1 MGGQGCRSEGK
12 RARTTSRITTEG
24 SPQLPEIG
32 EDEGVKPASPNRTRT
47 AISPMRAALLT
58 TLFTGAGHWL
68 RGNRRQAVLF
78 AAPLLS
84 LLAAALL
91 VTLLGGTTQL
101 LIILVTPGA
110 LLALG
115 LLNIVIGGWRLG
127 ATAHVVRGSRLPTR
141 DRAVVVI
148 AALLLI
154 VAPHVAVGRS
164 LVAFDELLN
173 DTFADVSPSPEPPV
187 SPSGSTDGSPSPGS
201 SITASPATMPPRGGG
216 TGTLPS
222 LTVTTPWARPGAIPW
237 GDDGKF
243 DLLLLGS
250 DAGSDRW
257 SRRMDV
263 MLLVEVDVATGRV
276 AMFGFPRNMVNV
288 PLPPGAAR
296 NASPCGCFQKLLN
309 EVYTDATFYYPE
321 LWPGE
326 GSVSG
331 IAAVRA
337 TISELTQRPIDAVL
351 VADLWGVIKV
361 VDAMGGI
368 DMNVTEPVYDN
379 NYPDPVLGSIQLR
392 IGTGQQRLNGRLA
405 LAYARSRHQDSDYGR
420 MRRQQ
425 ALLLAIRDQLGAATI
440 LNAPALA
447 AAAKGYV
454 WTDLPRSSLPNLVDL
469 FSRAATAQVRLYRFA
484 PSAYPAYLTP
494 ATIAKIRTVIANA
507 FPVIATPSPSP
518 SDSPSSSGS
527 PSISPDPSPST
538 PESGAPESAS
548 P

>member
-1 MGGQGCRSEGK
+1 M
-12 RARTTSRITTEG
+12 
-24 SPQLPEIG
+24 
-32 EDEGVKPASPNRTRT
+32 KPASTRQSRP
-47 AISPMRAALLT
+47 AISPVRAALIT
-58 TLFTGAGHWL
+58 TILTGAGHWL
-68 RGNRRQAVLF
+68 RGSRWQAALF
-78 AAPLLS
+78 AAPILAFVASVLLI
-84 LLAAALL
+84 
-91 VTLLGGTTQL
+91 TLIGGTTQL

-115 LLNIVIGGWRLG
+115 LLNIVVGGWRLG
-127 ATAHVVRGSRLPTR
+127 ATAHIVRGSRLSTR
-141 DRAVVVI
+141 DRVMVAI
-148 AALLLI
+148 AAILLI

-164 LVAFDELLN
+164 LIAFDELLN
-173 DTFADVSPSPEPPV
+173 DTFAEVSPSPEPSMV
-187 SPSGSTDGSPSPGS
+187 AGSPSPGGS
-201 SITASPATMPPRGGG
+201 TTPSPSTVPPRGDG

-222 LTVTTPWARPGAIPW
+222 LTVTTPWTRPGEIPW

-250 DAGSDRW
+250 DAGTDRW

-263 MLLVEVDVATGRV
+263 MLLVEVDVTTGRV

-296 NASPCGCFQKLLN
+296 NASPCGCFKKLLN
-309 EVYTDATFYYPE
+309 EVYTDATFYYPQ
-321 LWPGE
+321 LWPGD

-337 TISELTQRPIDAVL
+337 TISELAQRPIDAVL

-368 DMNVTEPVYDN
+368 DMNVTEAIYDK

-392 IGTGQQRLNGRLA
+392 IDSGLQHFNGRLA

-425 ALLLAIRDQLGAATI
+425 ALLLAIRDQIGAATI

-469 FSRAATAQVRLYRFA
+469 FSRAATAPVRLFRFA

-494 ATIAKIRTVIANA
+494 ATIAKIRGVIANA
-507 FPVIATPSPSP
+507 FPATPSPTPSPTESP
-518 SDSPSSSGS
+518 SVSPEASPS
-527 PSISPDPSPST
+527 
-538 PESGAPESAS
+538 APESAA

>member
-1 MGGQGCRSEGK
+1 MGQDG
-12 RARTTSRITTEG
+12 A
-24 SPQLPEIG
+24 
-32 EDEGVKPASPNRTRT
+32 VKPAKTQPTRV
-47 AISPMRAALLT
+47 APSNLRSALLT
-58 TLFTGAGHWL
+58 TLLPGLGHLGRGDRRRAALFLAPVLTLVGATL
-68 RGNRRQAVLF
+68 LLVLF
-78 AAPLLS
+78 
-84 LLAAALL
+84 
-91 VTLLGGTTQL
+91 GGTTPL
-101 LIILVTPGA
+101 LILLVTPGA
-110 LLALG
+110 LVLLGVLNLLLAAWRIGALAH
-115 LLNIVIGGWRLG
+115 LLRG
-127 ATAHVVRGSRLPTR
+127 ARMPRR
-141 DRAVVVI
+141 DRVI
-148 AALLLI
+148 VAAATLLLV
-154 VAPHVAVGRS
+154 VAPHLAIGRS

-173 DTFADVSPSPEPPV
+173 ETFAEVSPSP
-187 SPSGSTDGSPSPGS
+187 SGSPQESASAPGSPSLEVSPGTS
-201 SITASPATMPPRGGG
+201 VGRGGG

-222 LTVTTPWARPGAIPW
+222 LTVTTPWARPGQIPW

-263 MLLVEVDVATGRV
+263 MLLVEVDVVTGRV
-276 AMFGFPRNMVNV
+276 AMFGFPRNMMNV

-296 NASPCGCFQKLLN
+296 NASPCGCFKKLLN
-309 EVYTDATFYYPE
+309 EVYTDATFYYPQ

-331 IAAVRA
+331 IGAVRA

-368 DMNVTEPVYDN
+368 DMNVTEPIYDK
-379 NYPDPVLGSIQLR
+379 NYPDPVLGSIELR
-392 IGTGQQRLNGRLA
+392 IGSGQQTFDGRLA

-454 WTDLPRSSLPNLVDL
+454 WTDLPRNSLPNLVDL

-484 PSAYPAYLTP
+484 PSAYPAYLNA

-507 FPVIATPSPSP
+507 FPVVATPSPSP
-518 SDSPSSSGS
+518 SDSPS
-527 PSISPDPSPST
+527 ISPDASPSA

>member
-1 MGGQGCRSEGK
+1 MRGMKPAKTQL
-12 RARTTSRITTEG
+12 ARTA
-24 SPQLPEIG
+24 PVNL
-32 EDEGVKPASPNRTRT
+32 
-47 AISPMRAALLT
+47 RAALLT
-58 TLFTGAGHWL
+58 TLLPGLGHLARGDRRRAALFLAPAVTLIGATL
-68 RGNRRQAVLF
+68 LLVLF
-78 AAPLLS
+78 
-84 LLAAALL
+84 
-91 VTLLGGTTQL
+91 GGTTQL
-101 LIILVTPGA
+101 LFLLVTPGSLFLLGVLNL
-110 LLALG
+110 LLAAWRIGALAH
-115 LLNIVIGGWRLG
+115 LLRG
-127 ATAHVVRGSRLPTR
+127 ARLPRR
-141 DRAVVVI
+141 DRVI
-148 AALLLI
+148 VAAATLLLI
-154 VAPHVAVGRS
+154 AAPHLTVGRS

-173 DTFADVSPSPEPPV
+173 ETFAETSPSPSTSPNESASALGSPSPEASAGV
-187 SPSGSTDGSPSPGS
+187 SPGTSVG
-201 SITASPATMPPRGGG
+201 RGGG

-222 LTVTTPWARPGAIPW
+222 LTVTTPWARPGEIPW

-250 DAGSDRW
+250 DAGTDRW

-296 NASPCGCFQKLLN
+296 DASPCGCFKKLLN
-309 EVYTDATFYYPE
+309 EVYTDATFYYPQ

-368 DMNVTEPVYDN
+368 DMNVTEPIYDK

-392 IGTGQQRLNGRLA
+392 IGSGLQHFDGRLA

-447 AAAKGYV
+447 SAAKGYV

-484 PSAYPAYLTP
+484 PSAYPAYLNA
-494 ATIAKIRTVIANA
+494 ATIAKIRNVIASA
-507 FPVIATPSPSP
+507 FPAVASPSPSPTELPSPSP
-518 SDSPSSSGS
+518 SESPSFSPEVS
-527 PSISPDPSPST
+527 PS
-538 PESGAPESAS
+538 APESAS

>member
-1 MGGQGCRSEGK
+1 
-12 RARTTSRITTEG
+12 
-24 SPQLPEIG
+24 
-32 EDEGVKPASPNRTRT
+32 VKPASTRQARP
-47 AISPMRAALLT
+47 AISPGRAALIT
-58 TLFTGAGHWL
+58 TIFTGAGHWL
-68 RGNRRQAVLF
+68 RGSRWQAALF
-78 AAPLLS
+78 AAPILAFVASVLLI
-84 LLAAALL
+84 
-91 VTLLGGTTQL
+91 TLIGGTTQL

-115 LLNIVIGGWRLG
+115 LLNIVVGGWRLG
-127 ATAHVVRGSRLPTR
+127 ATAHIVRGSRTSTR
-141 DRAVVVI
+141 DRVMVAI
-148 AALLLI
+148 AAILLI

-164 LVAFDELLN
+164 LIAFDELLN
-173 DTFADVSPSPEPPV
+173 DTFAEVSPSPEPSMV
-187 SPSGSTDGSPSPGS
+187 AGSPSPGGS
-201 SITASPATMPPRGGG
+201 TTPIPSTVPPRGDG

-222 LTVTTPWARPGAIPW
+222 LTVTTPWTRPGEIPW

-250 DAGSDRW
+250 DAGTDRW

-263 MLLVEVDVATGRV
+263 MLLVEVDVTTGRV

-288 PLPPGAAR
+288 PVPPGAAR
-296 NASPCGCFQKLLN
+296 NASPCGCFKKLLN
-309 EVYTDATFYYPE
+309 EVYTDATFYYPQ
-321 LWPGE
+321 LWPGD

-337 TISELTQRPIDAVL
+337 TISELAQRPIDAVL

-368 DMNVTEPVYDN
+368 DMNVTEAIYDK

-392 IGTGQQRLNGRLA
+392 IDSGLQHFNGRLA

-425 ALLLAIRDQLGAATI
+425 ALLLAIRDQLGASTI
-440 LNAPALA
+440 LSAPALA

-469 FSRAATAQVRLYRFA
+469 FSRAATAPVRLFRFA

-494 ATIAKIRTVIANA
+494 ATIAKIRGVIANA
-507 FPVIATPSPSP
+507 FPATPSPTPSPTESP
-518 SDSPSSSGS
+518 SVSPEASPS
-527 PSISPDPSPST
+527 
-538 PESGAPESAS
+538 APESAA

>member
-1 MGGQGCRSEGK
+1 MGGQGGRSEGEG
-12 RARTTSRITTEG
+12 ARTTSRITTEG
-24 SPQLPEIG
+24 SPRLPEIR

-47 AISPMRAALLT
+47 AISPVRAALLT
-58 TLFTGAGHWL
+58 TVLPGAGHWL
-68 RGNRRQAVLF
+68 RGNRRQAALF

-91 VTLLGGTTQL
+91 VTLIGGTTQL

-115 LLNIVIGGWRLG
+115 ALNLVIGGWRLG

-141 DRAVVVI
+141 DRAVVAI

-164 LVAFDELLN
+164 LIAFDELLN
-173 DTFADVSPSPEPPV
+173 ETFAEVSPNPEPSASNP
-187 SPSGSTDGSPSPGS
+187 GSTDGSPSPGS
-201 SITASPATMPPRGGG
+201 SITASPGTVPPRGGG

-309 EVYTDATFYYPE
+309 EVYTDATFYYPQ

-368 DMNVTEPVYDN
+368 DMNVTESVYDK

-469 FSRAATAQVRLYRFA
+469 FSRAATAPVRLYRFA

-494 ATIAKIRTVIANA
+494 ATIAKIRNVIANA

-518 SDSPSSSGS
+518 SDSLSPSDS
-527 PSISPDPSPST
+527 PSIIPDASPSA
-538 PESGAPESAS
+538 PGSGAPESAS

>member
-1 MGGQGCRSEGK
+1 MGQDG
-12 RARTTSRITTEG
+12 A
-24 SPQLPEIG
+24 
-32 EDEGVKPASPNRTRT
+32 VKPAKTQPTRV
-47 AISPMRAALLT
+47 ALSNLRSALLT
-58 TLFTGAGHWL
+58 TLLPGLGHL
-68 RGNRRQAVLF
+68 GRGDRRQVALFLAPVLTLVGATLLLVLF
-78 AAPLLS
+78 GGATPLLI
-84 LLAAALL
+84 L
-91 VTLLGGTTQL
+91 
-101 LIILVTPGA
+101 LVTPGA
-110 LLALG
+110 LVLLGVLNLLLAAWRIGALAH
-115 LLNIVIGGWRLG
+115 LLRG
-127 ATAHVVRGSRLPTR
+127 VRMPRR
-141 DRAVVVI
+141 DRVI
-148 AALLLI
+148 VAAATLLLV
-154 VAPHVAVGRS
+154 VAPHLAIGRS

-173 DTFADVSPSPEPPV
+173 ETFAEASPT
-187 SPSGSTDGSPSPGS
+187 PSGSPQESASAPGS
-201 SITASPATMPPRGGG
+201 SSPEVSPATSVGRGGG

-222 LTVTTPWARPGAIPW
+222 LTVTTPWARPGEIPW

-250 DAGSDRW
+250 DAGADRW

-276 AMFGFPRNMVNV
+276 AMFGFPRNMMNV

-296 NASPCGCFQKLLN
+296 NASPCGCFKKLLN
-309 EVYTDATFYYPE
+309 EVYTDATFYYPQ

-331 IAAVRA
+331 IGAVRA

-368 DMNVTEPVYDN
+368 DMNVTEPIYDK

-392 IGTGQQRLNGRLA
+392 IGTGQQTFDGRLA

-447 AAAKGYV
+447 SAAKGYV
-454 WTDLPRSSLPNLVDL
+454 WTDLPRNSLPNLVDL
-469 FSRAATAQVRLYRFA
+469 FSRAATAPVRLYRFA
-484 PSAYPAYLTP
+484 PSAYPAYLNA

-507 FPVIATPSPSP
+507 FPVVATPSPSP
-518 SDSPSSSGS
+518 SNS
-527 PSISPDPSPST
+527 PSISPDASPSA

>member
-1 MGGQGCRSEGK
+1 M
-12 RARTTSRITTEG
+12 
-24 SPQLPEIG
+24 
-32 EDEGVKPASPNRTRT
+32 KPAKTQPTRV
-47 AISPMRAALLT
+47 APSNLRSALLT
-58 TLFTGAGHWL
+58 TLLPGLGHLGRGDRRRAALFLAPVLTLVGATL
-68 RGNRRQAVLF
+68 LLVLF
-78 AAPLLS
+78 
-84 LLAAALL
+84 
-91 VTLLGGTTQL
+91 GGTTQL
-101 LIILVTPGA
+101 LILLVTPGA
-110 LLALG
+110 LVLLGVLNLLLAAWRIGALAH
-115 LLNIVIGGWRLG
+115 LLRG
-127 ATAHVVRGSRLPTR
+127 ARMPRR
-141 DRAVVVI
+141 DRVI
-148 AALLLI
+148 VAAATLLL
-154 VAPHVAVGRS
+154 VAAPHLAIGRS

-173 DTFADVSPSPEPPV
+173 ETFAEASPSPSGSPQESASALGSPSPEV
-187 SPSGSTDGSPSPGS
+187 SPGPSVG
-201 SITASPATMPPRGGG
+201 RGGG

-222 LTVTTPWARPGAIPW
+222 LTVTTPWARPGEIPW

-296 NASPCGCFQKLLN
+296 NASPCGCFKKLLN
-309 EVYTDATFYYPE
+309 EVYTDATFYYPQ

-331 IAAVRA
+331 IGAVRA

-368 DMNVTEPVYDN
+368 DMNVTEPIYDK
-379 NYPDPVLGSIQLR
+379 NYPDPVLGSIELR
-392 IGTGQQRLNGRLA
+392 IGSGQQTFDGRLA

-454 WTDLPRSSLPNLVDL
+454 WTDLPRNSLPNLVDL

-484 PSAYPAYLTP
+484 PSAYPAYLNA

-507 FPVIATPSPSP
+507 FPAVATPSPSP
-518 SDSPSSSGS
+518 SDSPS
-527 PSISPDPSPST
+527 ISPDASPSA

>member
-1 MGGQGCRSEGK
+1 M
-12 RARTTSRITTEG
+12 
-24 SPQLPEIG
+24 G
-32 EDEGVKPASPNRTRT
+32 EDDAMRPAKIQPARIASTNL
-47 AISPMRAALLT
+47 RAALLT
-58 TLFTGAGHWL
+58 ALLPGLGHLTLGD
-68 RGNRRQAVLF
+68 RRR
-78 AAPLLS
+78 
-84 LLAAALL
+84 AALFLAPVLTLAGATLLL
-91 VTLLGGTTQL
+91 VLLGGTTQL
-101 LIILVTPGA
+101 LILLVTPGSLA
-110 LLALG
+110 LLGALN
-115 LLNIVIGGWRLG
+115 LLLVAWRLG
-127 ATAHVVRGSRLPTR
+127 ALAHLLRGVQLPRR
-141 DRAVVVI
+141 DRVVVAI
-148 AALLLI
+148 ATLLLV
-154 VAPHVAVGRS
+154 VAPHLAVGRS
-164 LVAFDELLN
+164 LAAFDELLN
-173 DTFADVSPSPEPPV
+173 ETFAETSPSP
-187 SPSGSTDGSPSPGS
+187 SPNGSAPALGSPSPG
-201 SITASPATMPPRGGG
+201 ASADVSPGTSAGRGDG

-222 LTVTTPWARPGAIPW
+222 LTVTTPWARPGEIPW

-250 DAGSDRW
+250 DAGTDRW

-296 NASPCGCFQKLLN
+296 NASPCGCFTKLLN
-309 EVYTDATFYYPE
+309 EVYTDATFYYPQ

-361 VDAMGGI
+361 VDAMGGV
-368 DMNVTEPVYDN
+368 DMNVTEPIYDK

-392 IGTGQQRLNGRLA
+392 IDSGQQHFNGRLA

-425 ALLLAIRDQLGAATI
+425 ALLLSIRDQLGAATI

-454 WTDLPRSSLPNLVDL
+454 WTDLPRNSLPNLVDL
-469 FSRAATAQVRLYRFA
+469 FSRAATAPVRLFRFA
-484 PSAYPAYLTP
+484 PSAYPAYLNA
-494 ATIAKIRTVIANA
+494 ATIAKIRSVIANA
-507 FPVIATPSPSP
+507 LPAVTSPSPSP
-518 SDSPSSSGS
+518 SGVPSVSPEVSPS
-527 PSISPDPSPST
+527 
-538 PESGAPESAS
+538 APESTA

>member
-1 MGGQGCRSEGK
+1 M
-12 RARTTSRITTEG
+12 
-24 SPQLPEIG
+24 
-32 EDEGVKPASPNRTRT
+32 KPASPKRNSTPV
-47 AISPMRAALLT
+47 SPLRAVLLT
-58 TLFTGAGHWL
+58 MLLPGAGHWL
-68 RGNRRQAVLF
+68 TGDRRRALLF
-78 AAPLLS
+78 AAPILVLLV
-84 LLAAALL
+84 AALA
-91 VTLLGGTTQL
+91 LLIVGGTMKI
-101 LIILVTPGA
+101 LILLVTPGA

-115 LLNIVIGGWRLG
+115 LLNLLIGGWRIG
-127 ATAHVVRGSRLPTR
+127 ATAHLLRGSRLPTR
-141 DRAVVVI
+141 DRAFV
-148 AALLLI
+148 AFATLLLV
-154 VAPHVAVGRS
+154 VAPHAAVGRS
-164 LVAFDELLN
+164 LVAFDDLLN
-173 DTFADVSPSPEPPV
+173 NTFAE
-187 SPSGSTDGSPSPGS
+187 GSPSPGQSGTPGPSADDSPTPS
-201 SITASPATMPPRGGG
+201 SSSAASAGTDTPPRGSG

-222 LTVTTPWARPGAIPW
+222 LSVTTPWIRPGEIPW

-250 DAGSDRW
+250 DAGTDRW

-276 AMFGFPRNMVNV
+276 AMFGFPRNMVGV

-309 EVYTDATFYYPE
+309 EVYTDATFYYPQ
-321 LWPGE
+321 LWPGD

-337 TISELTQRPIDAVL
+337 TISELAQRPIDAVL

-368 DMNVTEPVYDN
+368 DMNVTEPIYDK

-392 IGTGQQRLNGRLA
+392 IDAGQQHFNGRLA

-447 AAAKGYV
+447 SAAKGYV
-454 WTDLPRSSLPNLVDL
+454 WTDLPRNSLPNLVDL
-469 FSRAATAQVRLYRFA
+469 FSRAASAPVHLYRFA
-484 PSAYPAYLTP
+484 PSAYPAYLSD
-494 ATIAKIRTVIANA
+494 ATIAKIRTVIAHA
-507 FPVIATPSPSP
+507 FPVVPSPSP
-518 SDSPSSSGS
+518 SSSPSADPSVSPTAS
-527 PSISPDPSPST
+527 PS
-538 PESGAPESAS
+538 APESVA